1 MIKFNM
7 EDRHGTTSA
16 ACEFGRAKPK
26 KPVFMNLHNLRFVSA
41 KNLKILSVLFTC
53 IVLMTFVGDIA
64 QGAIAQRGATF
75 PIPRIQVGVEPAN
88 TPTEIAQSLQI
99 LILLTVISLAPAI
112 LIMTTSFV
120 RIVIVLSFV
129 RSAIGTNQ
137 SPPNQVLIGLA
148 LFLTFFIMMPTWSKV
163 NTETLQPFLRGEIT
177 QETAFVRGMGPIRDF
192 MFKQTRTK
200 DLKLFIQAARLN
212 RPKNNDEIP
221 TQVLIP
227 AFIIS
232 ELKTAFQLGFLIFVP
247 FLVIDMIV
255 ASTLMSMGMMM
266 LPPMMVALPFKI
278 LLFVMVDGWHLI
290 TRSLL
295 SSFT

>member
-1 MIKFNM
+1 MVKVNM
-7 EDRHGTTSA
+7 ETGQEARDKRHNNQVKSL
-16 ACEFGRAKPK
+16 
-26 KPVFMNLHNLRFVSA
+26 KPVFMSVFDPRSISVN
-41 KNLKILSVLFTC
+41 KLKVLSILLACVVL
-53 IVLMTFVGDIA
+53 ILAIPGIA
-64 QGAIAQRGATF
+64 QGAATF
-75 PIPRIQVGVEPAN
+75 PIPRIQVGVDPAD

-112 LIMTTSFV
+112 LIMTTSFI
-120 RIVIVLSFV
+120 RIVIVLSFT
-129 RSAIGTNQ
+129 RTAIGTNQ
-137 SPPNQVLIGLA
+137 MPPNQVLIGLA
-148 LFLTFFIMMPTWSKV
+148 LFLTVFIMMPTWSKV
-163 NTETLQPFLRGEIT
+163 NTETFQPFLKGEIT
-177 QETAFVRGMGPIRDF
+177 QETALVRGMQPIREF

-212 RPKNNDEIP
+212 RPQNQEEIP
-221 TQVLIP
+221 SQVLIP

-232 ELKTAFQLGFLIFVP
+232 ELKTAFQVGFLIFVP

-295 SSFT
+295 LSFN

>member
-1 MIKFNM
+1 MVKLNMKIKQKARDM
-7 EDRHGTTSA
+7 RYEHSKA
-16 ACEFGRAKPK
+16 EPSKPI
-26 KPVFMNLHNLRFVSA
+26 FINLSDLRFMGA
-41 KNLKILSVLFTC
+41 NKLKNLYILFTC
-53 IVLMTFVGDIA
+53 IALILAVAGIA
-64 QGAIAQRGATF
+64 QAAATF
-75 PIPRIQVGVEPAN
+75 PIPRVQIGVEPAD

-112 LIMTTSFV
+112 LIMTTSFI
-120 RIVIVLSFV
+120 RIVIVLSFT
-129 RSAIGTNQ
+129 RTAIGTNQ
-137 SPPNQVLIGLA
+137 TPPNQVMIGLA
-148 LFLTFFIMMPTWSKV
+148 LFLTVFIMMPTWSKV
-163 NTETLQPFLRGEIT
+163 NTETLQPFLQGKIT
-177 QETAFVRGMGPIRDF
+177 QETAFVRGMEPIREF

-212 RPKNNDEIP
+212 RPKNYQEIP
-221 TQVLIP
+221 SQVLIP

-232 ELKTAFQLGFLIFVP
+232 ELKTAFQIGFLIFIP

-295 SSFT
+295 LSFK

>member
-1 MIKFNM
+1 MTRFKLRKLCYILL
-7 EDRHGTTSA
+7 TSA
-16 ACEFGRAKPK
+16 LLL
-26 KPVFMNLHNLRFVSA
+26 VL
-41 KNLKILSVLFTC
+41 LSGGAV
-53 IVLMTFVGDIA
+53 
-64 QGAIAQRGATF
+64 QGAATF
-75 PIPRIQVGVEPAN
+75 PIPRIQVGIEPAD

-112 LIMTTSFV
+112 LIMTTSFI
-120 RIVIVLSFV
+120 RIVIILSFT

-137 SPPNQVLIGLA
+137 MPPNQVLIGLA
-148 LFLTFFIMMPTWSKV
+148 LFLTVFIMLPTWSRV
-163 NTETLQPFLRGEIT
+163 NTETLQPFLNGELT
-177 QETAFVRGMGPIRDF
+177 QEAAFTRGMAPIREF

-212 RPKNNDEIP
+212 RPNSYEEIP

-232 ELKTAFQLGFLIFVP
+232 ELKTAFQIGFLIYVP

-290 TRSLL
+290 TRSVLA
-295 SSFT
+295 SFK

>member
-1 MIKFNM
+1 MGKFN
-7 EDRHGTTSA
+7 R
-16 ACEFGRAKPK
+16 
-26 KPVFMNLHNLRFVSA
+26 
-41 KNLKILSVLFTC
+41 LKYLYILLICIIFLLIFT
-53 IVLMTFVGDIA
+53 GIA
-64 QGAIAQRGATF
+64 QGAATF

-99 LILLTVISLAPAI
+99 LILLTIISLAPAI
-112 LIMTTSFV
+112 LIMTTSFI

-148 LFLTFFIMMPTWSKV
+148 LFLTFFIMMPTWNKV

-221 TQVLIP
+221 SQVLIP

-232 ELKTAFQLGFLIFVP
+232 ELKTAFQIGFLIFVP

-295 SSFT
+295 LSFN

>member
-1 MIKFNM
+1 MVRFNM
-7 EDRHGTTSA
+7 KIRQKTTDMRREYSQV
-16 ACEFGRAKPK
+16 KSI
-26 KPVFMNLHNLRFVSA
+26 KPVFMRLFDPRSVGADKLRIVF
-41 KNLKILSVLFTC
+41 ILFAC
-53 IVLMTFVGDIA
+53 IVLILVVMGTA
-64 QGAIAQRGATF
+64 QAAATF
-75 PIPRIQVGVEPAN
+75 PIPRIQVGVEPAD

-112 LIMTTSFV
+112 LIMTTSFI
-120 RIVIVLSFV
+120 RIVIVLSFT
-129 RSAIGTNQ
+129 RTAIGTNQ
-137 SPPNQVLIGLA
+137 MPPNQVLIGLT
-148 LFLTFFIMMPTWSKV
+148 LFLTVFIMLPTWSKV
-163 NTETLQPFLRGEIT
+163 NTETFQPFLKGEIT
-177 QETAFVRGMGPIRDF
+177 QETAFVRAMQPIREF

-200 DLKLFIQAARLN
+200 DLKLFIQAARLE
-212 RPKNNDEIP
+212 RPKNHDEIP
-221 TQVLIP
+221 SQVLIP

-232 ELKTAFQLGFLIFVP
+232 ELKTAFQIGFLIFVP

-295 SSFT
+295 LSFK

>member
-1 MIKFNM
+1 MVKSNM
-7 EDRHGTTSA
+7 ENRQEATGIA
-16 ACEFGRAKPK
+16 REFGKAKPK
-26 KPVFMNLHNLRFVSA
+26 MPVFSDLLNLRFVSV
-41 KNLKILSVLFTC
+41 KKLKILAVLFTC
-53 IVLMTFVGDIA
+53 IFLMLIVGDIA
-64 QGAIAQRGATF
+64 QGAISQGGVTF

-112 LIMTTSFV
+112 LIMTTSFI
-120 RIVIVLSFV
+120 RIVIVLSFT
-129 RSAIGTNQ
+129 RTAIGTNQ
-137 SPPNQVLIGLA
+137 MPPNQVLIGLA
-148 LFLTFFIMMPTWSKV
+148 LFLTVFIMMPTWSRV
-163 NTETLQPFLRGEIT
+163 NTETFQPFLRGEIT
-177 QETAFVRGMGPIRDF
+177 QETALVRGMQPIREF

-212 RPKNNDEIP
+212 RPKNQDEIP

-232 ELKTAFQLGFLIFVP
+232 ELKTAFQIGFLIFIP

-266 LPPMMVALPFKI
+266 LPPMMVSLPFKL

-290 TRSLL
+290 TRSILL
-295 SSFT
+295 SFK

>member
-1 MIKFNM
+1 MTRFKLRKLCYILL
-7 EDRHGTTSA
+7 TSA
-16 ACEFGRAKPK
+16 LLL
-26 KPVFMNLHNLRFVSA
+26 VL
-41 KNLKILSVLFTC
+41 LSGGAV
-53 IVLMTFVGDIA
+53 
-64 QGAIAQRGATF
+64 QGVATF
-75 PIPRIQVGVEPAN
+75 PIPRIQVGIEPAD
-88 TPTEIAQSLQI
+88 TPTEVAQSLQI

-112 LIMTTSFV
+112 LIMTTSFI
-120 RIVIVLSFV
+120 RIVIILSFT

-137 SPPNQVLIGLA
+137 MPPNQVLIGLA
-148 LFLTFFIMMPTWSKV
+148 LFLTVFIMLPTWSRV
-163 NTETLQPFLRGEIT
+163 NTETLQPFLKGELT
-177 QETAFVRGMGPIRDF
+177 QEAAFTRGMAPIREF

-212 RPKNNDEIP
+212 RPNSYEEIP

-232 ELKTAFQLGFLIFVP
+232 ELKTAFQIGFLIYVP

-290 TRSLL
+290 TRSVLA
-295 SSFT
+295 SFK